1 MKINPITLIIFAS
14 ILYPIIRGATFGFSS
29 LNVKRDVAGIAGSVA
44 FIIAMYIGI
53 KYVRNFISV
62 GQNGNLSNAVSFL
75 PNSIAQV
82 IYSNPLI
89 SYSVILILIIYILYK
104 IIALIF
110 IAIINVTV
118 YQLIDVVEGFIRNKS
133 FVFRRIIGALI
144 EIPRSFCYLFIVIL
158 FLNIASIFSSSTQ
171 FNNYLSNSKTY
182 SYICSKFV
190 SPITNSN
197 VAKKIPQI
205 VGNSIKIVV
214 KQPNSSG
221 TSDSLNNI
229 GNSVVYYNGVTLDDA
244 VKSNESIDSFSRSL
258 AKGQTTTL
266 DKADKLYNWEGSNIT
281 YDYNKANEV
290 LNNDYNVK
298 SGAIPTFNTRTGICF
313 DFASLYVAMC
323 RANNIKVRLV
333 TGEGFNGVSWVS
345 HAWNMVYIPEMGKWI
360 NVDTTFASGGNYF
373 NNPNF
378 DLDHRNAKVIGE
390 W

>member
-14 ILYPIIRGATFGFSS
+14 ALYPIIRGAVFGFSS
-29 LNVKRDVAGIAGSVA
+29 LNVKRDVAGIAGSIA
-44 FIIAMYIGI
+44 FIVAMYIGI
-53 KYVRNFISV
+53 KYIRNFISV
-62 GQNGNLSNAVSFL
+62 GQNGNLNNAVSFL
-75 PNSIAQV
+75 PNSIAQ
-82 IYSNPLI
+82 IINNKPII
-89 SYSVILILIIYILYK
+89 SYSIILILIIYILYK
-104 IIALIF
+104 IISIIF
-110 IAIINVTV
+110 MAIINITV
-118 YQLIDVVEGFIRNKS
+118 YQLIDVAENFMRNKS
-133 FVFRRIIGALI
+133 FTFRRVVGALI
-144 EIPRSFCYLFIVIL
+144 EVPRAFCYLIVVIL
-158 FLNIASIFSSSTQ
+158 FLNIASIFSNNQ
-171 FNNYLSNSKTY
+171 QLNNYLSNSKTY

-214 KQPNSSG
+214 KQPNSNG
-221 TSDSLNNI
+221 TSDSIGNI

-244 VKSNESIDSFSRSL
+244 VKSNDTIDSFSRNL
-258 AKGQTTTL
+258 IKGQTTTL
-266 DKADKLYNWEGSNIT
+266 DKADKLYNWEGSNIS

-290 LNNDYNVK
+290 LNDNYNVK
-298 SGAIPTFNTRTGICF
+298 SGAIPTFNTKTGICF

-323 RANNIKVRLV
+323 RADNIKVRLV

-345 HAWNMVYIPEMGKWI
+345 HAWNMVYIPEVGKWI

-378 DLDHRNAKVIGE
+378 DLDHRNAKIIGE